1 MMNTQTKAI
10 NGLKTISKRLVKKD
24 PATGRRE
31 VKILWSTDLEIA
43 CDDSDD
49 GAGNL
54 MSWVRRVDSD
64 WHGKEYDEEYETQ
77 ERWKEAKAADQDS
90 EGGWDRGRWGTAGA

>member
-1 MMNTQTKAI
+1 VSLKSTPSNWSSTTVTSTRLMMNTQTKAI

-54 MSWVRRVDSD
+54 MSWVRRVASD
-64 WHGKEYDEEYETQ
+64 WHGKEYDE
-77 ERWKEAKAADQDS
+77 RV
-90 EGGWDRGRWGTAGA
+90 